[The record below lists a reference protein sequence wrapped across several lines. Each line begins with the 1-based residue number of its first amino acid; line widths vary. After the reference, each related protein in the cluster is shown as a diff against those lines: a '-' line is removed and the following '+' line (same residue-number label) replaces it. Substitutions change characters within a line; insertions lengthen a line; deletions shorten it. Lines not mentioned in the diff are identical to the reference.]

1 MRPPARRPS
10 LLSARRWRS
19 VPEGARLGID
29 WGKARIGVAACNAG
43 VSFAYPVET
52 VPAGPGEMQR
62 LAAIVAEYEPEV
74 VYVGLP
80 LTLAGERSF
89 AAQFVVEKAA
99 QLARVITATPVRLVD
114 ERMSTASASR
124 SLGDAGRRAKQQR
137 RVIDQAAAVEILQR
151 ALDAEGRTGHPV
163 GESVELEAE

>member
-1 MRPPARRPS
+1 MAD
-10 LLSARRWRS
+10 
-19 VPEGARLGID
+19 GARLGID
-29 WGKARIGVAACNAG
+29 WGKARIGVSASNAG

-52 VPAGPGEMQR
+52 VQAGPDELRR

-80 LTLAGERSF
+80 LTLTGERSF
-89 AAQFVVEKAA
+89 AAQFVMDKAA
-99 QLARVITATPVRLVD
+99 QLVRALPATRVMLVD
-114 ERMSTASASR
+114 ERLSTASASR

-151 ALDAEGRTGHPV
+151 ALDAEERAGHVV
-163 GESVELEAE
+163 GEPVELEAE

>member
-1 MRPPARRPS
+1 MPD
-10 LLSARRWRS
+10 
-19 VPEGARLGID
+19 GARLGID

-52 VPAGPGEMQR
+52 VQAGTDELRR
-62 LAAIVAEYEPEV
+62 LAAIVAEYEPAV

-89 AAQFVVEKAA
+89 AATFVREKAA
-99 QLARVITATPVRLVD
+99 QLARAIPATRVRLID
-114 ERMSTASASR
+114 ERMSTATASR

-137 RVIDQAAAVEILQR
+137 KVIDQAAAVEILQR
-151 ALDAEGRTGHPV
+151 ALDAEGRTGDVV
-163 GESVELEAE
+163 GEPVELEAE